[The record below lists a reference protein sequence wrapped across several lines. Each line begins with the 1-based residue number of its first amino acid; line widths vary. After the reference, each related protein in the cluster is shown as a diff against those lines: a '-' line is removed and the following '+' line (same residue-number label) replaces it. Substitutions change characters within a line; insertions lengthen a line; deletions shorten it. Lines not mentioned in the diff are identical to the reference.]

1 MFKKILIFTLII
13 IIIFLSLTLTPVDR
27 TPYKKLDFYKKSV
40 LKINQQL
47 TENRNASIGDTLLIG
62 FAKVNLTPSDLA
74 PLAGY
79 GNRRPKEMTKVHDSI
94 YVNTTV
100 INNGK
105 NKIAIISADLLIIPP
120 EVTLILK
127 EKLFNIDWSLPE
139 IFLSATHTHSS
150 LGGWSPGLVGNI
162 IAGTYN
168 AKYPELIASRILRS
182 IQMAE
187 KNMKIGAWSFNE
199 LSIPSL
205 IRNRLVGTQGV
216 TDPYLKLLALKSG
229 IHEGIHAFYGA
240 HATCLSSE
248 NKQMSRD
255 YPGVF
260 SDWMV
265 SNTSLDF
272 AIYSAGAVASMG
284 PEMGLQQEFERSQ
297 FVGEEMAKQVALIH
311 QFGFPYEDQL
321 NIKFLRLP
329 LFLRQP
335 MVKIS
340 ENWAF
345 RPWIFNW
352 AFGQYSLEISMF
364 QLNDLVMIGLPCDF
378 SGELAVELYEYAKS
392 KDLNLIISSFNG
404 GYAGYVPDDKWYDLE
419 KYEPRSMSWY
429 GHDNGAYFVE
439 IVKLLID
446 TINHENQSS
455 HFNHR

>member
-1 MFKKILIFTLII
+1 MFKKILPLTLILI
-13 IIIFLSLTLTPVDR
+13 SIFLYLTLTPVDR
-27 TPYKKLDFYKKSV
+27 TPYKNLDFYKRS
-40 LKINQQL
+40 IHQIHQHFR
-47 TENRNASIGDTLLIG
+47 ENRNISIGDTLLIG
-62 FAKVNLTPSDLA
+62 FAKINLTPTDLA

-79 GNRRPKEMTKVHDSI
+79 GNRRPKEMTRVHDSI

-150 LGGWSPGLVGNI
+150 LGGWAPGLVGNM
-162 IAGTYN
+162 IAGTYDT
-168 AKYPELIASRILRS
+168 KYSELIASRILES
-182 IQMAE
+182 IQRAE
-187 KNMKIGAWSFNE
+187 KNMKRGAWSFNE

-216 TDPYLKLLALKSG
+216 TDPYLKLVALKSG
-229 IHEGIHAFYGA
+229 IQEGIHVFYGA

-248 NKQMSRD
+248 NRQMSRD

-272 AIYSAGAVASMG
+272 AIYSAGAVGSMA
-284 PEMGLQQEFERSQ
+284 PKMDVQQEFERSQ
-297 FVGEEMAKQVALIH
+297 FVGKEMAKQVALIH

-321 NIKFLRLP
+321 NLKFLRIP
-329 LFLRQP
+329 LFLRHP

-352 AFGQYSLEISMF
+352 AFGHYSTEISMF
-364 QLNDLVMIGLPCDF
+364 QLNDLIMIGLPCDF
-378 SGELAVELYEYAKS
+378 SGELSVELYEYAKS
-392 KDLNLIISSFNG
+392 KNLNLIISSFNG
-404 GYAGYVPDDKWYDLE
+404 GYAGYVTDDKWYDLE

-446 TINHENQSS
+446 YNQS
-455 HFNHR
+455 

>member
-1 MFKKILIFTLII
+1 MLPRTKILSMLKKILLLTLILII
-13 IIIFLSLTLTPVDR
+13 ISLSFTLTRVDR
-27 TPYKKLDFYKKSV
+27 TPYKKLDFYKKSIH
-40 LKINQQL
+40 KINQYL

-62 FAKVNLTPSDLA
+62 FAKVNLTPSNLA

-79 GNRRPKEMTKVHDSI
+79 GNRRPKEMTRVHDSI

-105 NKIAIISADLLIIPP
+105 NKIAIVSADLLIIPP

-127 EKLFNIDWSLPE
+127 EKLFNINWSLPE

-150 LGGWSPGLVGNI
+150 LGGWAPGFFGNI
-162 IAGTYN
+162 IAGTYD
-168 AKYPELIASRILRS
+168 AKYPELIANGILES
-182 IQMAE
+182 IQIAE
-187 KNMKIGAWSFNE
+187 NNMERGAWSFNE

-216 TDPYLKLLALKSG
+216 TDPYLKLIALKSG
-229 IHEGIHAFYGA
+229 IQEGIHVFYGA

-265 SNTSLDF
+265 SNTTIDF

-284 PEMGLQQEFERSQ
+284 PEIGKQQEFERSQ
-297 FVGEEMAKQVALIH
+297 YLGKEIAKQVALIH
-311 QFGFPYEDQL
+311 QFGFPYQDQL
-321 NIKFLRLP
+321 NLKFLRIP

-340 ENWAF
+340 KNWAL

-352 AFGQYSLEISMF
+352 AFGHYSLEVSMF
-364 QLNDLVMIGLPCDF
+364 KLNDLVMIGLPCDF

-392 KDLNLIISSFNG
+392 KNLNLIISSFNG
-404 GYAGYVPDDKWYDLE
+404 GYAGYVTDDKWYDLE

-446 TINHENQSS
+446 YNQS
-455 HFNHR
+455 

>member
-1 MFKKILIFTLII
+1 MLARANNLSMFKKILPLTLILI
-13 IIIFLSLTLTPVDR
+13 SIFLYLTLTPVDR
-27 TPYKKLDFYKKSV
+27 TPYKNLDFYKRS
-40 LKINQQL
+40 IHQIHQHFR
-47 TENRNASIGDTLLIG
+47 ENRNISIGDTLLIG
-62 FAKVNLTPSDLA
+62 FAKINLTPTDLA

-79 GNRRPKEMTKVHDSI
+79 GNRRPKEMTRVHDSI

-150 LGGWSPGLVGNI
+150 LGGWAPGLVGNM
-162 IAGTYN
+162 IAGTYDT
-168 AKYPELIASRILRS
+168 KYSELIASRILES
-182 IQMAE
+182 IQRAE
-187 KNMKIGAWSFNE
+187 KNMKRGAWSFNE

-216 TDPYLKLLALKSG
+216 TDPYLKLVALKSG
-229 IHEGIHAFYGA
+229 IQEGIHVFYGA

-248 NKQMSRD
+248 NRQMSRD

-272 AIYSAGAVASMG
+272 AIYSAGAVGSMA
-284 PEMGLQQEFERSQ
+284 PKMDVQQEFERSQ
-297 FVGEEMAKQVALIH
+297 FVGKEMAKQVALIH

-321 NIKFLRLP
+321 NLKFLRIP
-329 LFLRQP
+329 LFLRHP

-352 AFGQYSLEISMF
+352 AFGHYSTEISMF
-364 QLNDLVMIGLPCDF
+364 QLNDLIMIGLPCDF
-378 SGELAVELYEYAKS
+378 SGELSVELYEYAKS
-392 KDLNLIISSFNG
+392 KNLNLIISSFNG
-404 GYAGYVPDDKWYDLE
+404 GYAGYVTDDKWYDLE

-446 TINHENQSS
+446 YNQS
-455 HFNHR
+455 

>member
-1 MFKKILIFTLII
+1 MFKKILPLTLILI
-13 IIIFLSLTLTPVDR
+13 SIFLYLTLTPVDR
-27 TPYKKLDFYKKSV
+27 TPYKNLDFYKRS
-40 LKINQQL
+40 IHQIHQHFR
-47 TENRNASIGDTLLIG
+47 ENRNISIGDTLLIG
-62 FAKVNLTPSDLA
+62 FAKINLTPTDLA

-79 GNRRPKEMTKVHDSI
+79 GNRRPKEMTRVHDSI

-150 LGGWSPGLVGNI
+150 LGGWAPGLVGNM
-162 IAGTYN
+162 IAGTYDT
-168 AKYPELIASRILRS
+168 KYSELIASRILES
-182 IQMAE
+182 IQRAE
-187 KNMKIGAWSFNE
+187 KNMKRGAWSFNE

-216 TDPYLKLLALKSG
+216 TDPYLKLVALKSG
-229 IHEGIHAFYGA
+229 IQEGIHVFYGA

-248 NKQMSRD
+248 NRQMSRD

-272 AIYSAGAVASMG
+272 AIYSAGAVASMA
-284 PEMGLQQEFERSQ
+284 PKMDVQQEFERSQ
-297 FVGEEMAKQVALIH
+297 FVGKEMAKQVALIH

-321 NIKFLRLP
+321 NLKFLRIP
-329 LFLRQP
+329 LFLRHP

-352 AFGQYSLEISMF
+352 AFGHYSTEISMF
-364 QLNDLVMIGLPCDF
+364 QLNDLIMIGLPCDF
-378 SGELAVELYEYAKS
+378 SGELSVELYEYAKS
-392 KDLNLIISSFNG
+392 KNLNLIISSFNG
-404 GYAGYVPDDKWYDLE
+404 GYAGYVTDDKWYDLE

-446 TINHENQSS
+446 YNQS
-455 HFNHR
+455 

>member
-1 MFKKILIFTLII
+1 MLARANNLSMFKKILPLTLILI
-13 IIIFLSLTLTPVDR
+13 SIFLYLTLTPVDR
-27 TPYKKLDFYKKSV
+27 TPYKNLDFYKRS
-40 LKINQQL
+40 IHQIHQHFR
-47 TENRNASIGDTLLIG
+47 ENRNISIGDTLLIG
-62 FAKVNLTPSDLA
+62 FAKINLTPTDLA

-79 GNRRPKEMTKVHDSI
+79 GNRRPKEMTRVHDSI

-150 LGGWSPGLVGNI
+150 LGGWAPGLFGNI

-168 AKYPELIASRILRS
+168 TKYPELIASRILES
-182 IQMAE
+182 IQKAE
-187 KNMKIGAWSFNE
+187 KNMKRGAWSFNE

-216 TDPYLKLLALKSG
+216 TDPYLKLVALKSG
-229 IHEGIHAFYGA
+229 IQEGIHVFYGA

-248 NKQMSRD
+248 NRQMSRD

-272 AIYSAGAVASMG
+272 AIYSAGAVGSMA
-284 PEMGLQQEFERSQ
+284 PKMDVQQEFERSQ
-297 FVGEEMAKQVALIH
+297 FVGKEMAKQVALIH

-321 NIKFLRLP
+321 NLKFLRIP
-329 LFLRQP
+329 LFLRHP

-352 AFGQYSLEISMF
+352 AFGHYSSEISMF
-364 QLNDLVMIGLPCDF
+364 QLNDLIMIGLPCDF
-378 SGELAVELYEYAKS
+378 SGELSVELYEYAKS
-392 KDLNLIISSFNG
+392 KNLNLIISSFNG
-404 GYAGYVPDDKWYDLE
+404 GYAGYVTDDKWYDLE

-446 TINHENQSS
+446 YNQS
-455 HFNHR
+455 

>member
-1 MFKKILIFTLII
+1 MLKKTLLLTSGLL
-13 IIIFLSLTLTPVDR
+13 IIFLSSTLTRIDR
-27 TPYKKLDFYKKSV
+27 TPYKALDFYKKSIHE
-40 LKINQQL
+40 INQLL
-47 TENRNASIGDTLLIG
+47 TKNPSRSIGDTLLIG
-62 FAKVNLTPSDLA
+62 FARANLTPSESA

-79 GNRRPKEMTKVHDSI
+79 GNRRPKEMTSVHDSI

-105 NKIAIISADLLIIPP
+105 NKIAIVSADLLIIPP
-120 EVTLILK
+120 EVTALLK
-127 EKLFNIDWSLPE
+127 EKLFNTGWSLPE

-150 LGGWSPGLVGNI
+150 LGGWAPGLVGNM

-168 AKYPELIASRILRS
+168 AKYPEFIANQIVAS

-187 KNMKIGAWSFNE
+187 KRLNAGAWSFNE

-205 IRNRLVGTQGV
+205 INNRLVGTQGI
-216 TDPYLKLLALKSG
+216 TDPSLKLMALKSG
-229 IHEGIHAFYGA
+229 IQEGVHVFYGA
-240 HATCLSSE
+240 HATCLSGE

-265 SNTSLDF
+265 NHTPLDF
-272 AIYSAGAVASMG
+272 AVYSAGAVASMG
-284 PEMGLQQEFERSQ
+284 PETGPKQGFDRAQ
-297 FVGEEMAKQVALIH
+297 FMGEEMAKQVALIQ
-311 QFGFPYEDQL
+311 QFGFPYENQL
-321 NIKFLRLP
+321 NLSFFRIP

-340 ENWAF
+340 ENWAL
-345 RPWIFNW
+345 RPWIFEW
-352 AFGQYSLEISMF
+352 AFGHSPLEISMI

-378 SGELAVELYEYAKS
+378 SGELAVELYAYAKS
-392 KDLNLIISSFNG
+392 KNLNLIISSFNG

-439 IVKLLID
+439 IIKLLID
-446 TINHENQSS
+446 YNQS
-455 HFNHR
+455 

>member
-1 MFKKILIFTLII
+1 MARTNNLSMFKKILPLTLILI
-13 IIIFLSLTLTPVDR
+13 TIFLYLTLTPVDR
-27 TPYKKLDFYKKSV
+27 TPYKKLDFYKRSIHQ
-40 LKINQQL
+40 INQHL
-47 TENRNASIGDTLLIG
+47 RENRNISIGDTLLIG
-62 FAKVNLTPSDLA
+62 FAKVNLTPPDLA

-79 GNRRPKEMTKVHDSI
+79 GNRRPKEMMGVHDSI

-150 LGGWSPGLVGNI
+150 LGGWAPGLVGNM

-168 AKYPELIASRILRS
+168 TKYPELIASRILES
-182 IQMAE
+182 IQRAE
-187 KNMKIGAWSFNE
+187 KNLKRGAWSFNE

-205 IRNRLVGTQGV
+205 IRNRLVGNQGV
-216 TDPYLKLLALKSG
+216 TDPFLKLIALKSG
-229 IHEGIHAFYGA
+229 IQEGIHVFYGA

-248 NKQMSRD
+248 NRQMSRD

-272 AIYSAGAVASMG
+272 AIYSAGAVASMAPG
-284 PEMGLQQEFERSQ
+284 MGTQQEFERSQ
-297 FVGEEMAKQVALIH
+297 FVGKEMAKQVALIH

-321 NIKFLRLP
+321 NLKFLRIP
-329 LFLRQP
+329 LFLRHP
-335 MVKIS
+335 TVKIS

-352 AFGQYSLEISMF
+352 AFGHSSLEISMF
-364 QLNDLVMIGLPCDF
+364 QLNDLIMIGLPCDF

-392 KDLNLIISSFNG
+392 KNLNLIISSFNG
-404 GYAGYVPDDKWYDLE
+404 GYAGYVTDDKWYDLE

-439 IVKLLID
+439 IVKLLTD
-446 TINHENQSS
+446 YNQS
-455 HFNHR
+455 